1 MSLRYWLPLGLA
13 MIAAAPAGAWPI
25 RAGQDMLIPIRP
37 DSDLAAE
44 PIPVPALSLAAAA
57 EPDPAE
63 ALGLPAGSAL
73 PMHAS
78 DFVLVLAPPGQQ
90 DDRFG
95 LARPEVAT
103 ASTTGAGPHRV
114 HPGTPCQFLRCLF
127 QVGEVPAEEPV
138 PTFADAS
145 RAITVRAAAMADDAA
160 APRRETPNE
169 RLPLAFLPDLHE
181 LALVG
186 FVLMVL
192 AGLAKR
198 RG

>member
-1 MSLRYWLPLGLA
+1 MRFHCWLPFGLA
-13 MIAAAPAGAWPI
+13 VMAAGSAGAWPM
-25 RAGQDMLIPIRP
+25 RSGVDMVIPIHP
-37 DSDLAAE
+37 DSELVAE
-44 PIPVPALSLAAAA
+44 PIPVPALSLAAAT

-63 ALGLPAGSAL
+63 ALGLPAGSTV
-73 PMHAS
+73 PMHGA
-78 DFVLVLAPPGQQ
+78 DLVLALAPPGQA

-95 LARPEVAT
+95 LARPEVAS
-103 ASTTGAGPHRV
+103 ASTAGAGPHRV
-114 HPGTPCQFLRCLF
+114 HPGTPCQYLRCLF
-127 QVGEVPAEEPV
+127 QVGEVPAEEPL

-145 RAITVRAAAMADDAA
+145 RAITVRAAAMADDAE
-160 APRRETPNE
+160 PSRGKPNE

-181 LALVG
+181 LALIG